1 MKKYIL
7 TLSKTFPKS
16 HKRSGEPTGFESALL
31 NALNVSTS
39 EGKRKLHT
47 IRANFG
53 LWEQRF
59 VEINSGKAV
68 LSVREWT
75 DAPYRSKQREIA
87 TLGKED
93 GIGLQ
98 ALFLTDLLRAGR
110 IAGNMVELPV
120 IAENDGLCFN
130 DWSYWF
136 SRYDVSK
143 PLAIIQF
150 TKFRY

>member
-7 TLSKTFPKS
+7 TLSKVFPKR
-16 HKRSGEPTGFESALL
+16 HKRSGESTGFENALL
-31 NALNVSTS
+31 NSLNDVNSV
-39 EGKRKLHT
+39 GKKKLHT

-59 VEINSGKAV
+59 VEINSGNAV

-75 DAPYRSKQREIA
+75 GLPYRSKQREIVV
-87 TLGKED
+87 LGKDD

-98 ALFLTDLLRAGR
+98 ALFLTDLTKPSK
-110 IAGNMVELPV
+110 IAGGLVELPV

-130 DWSYWF
+130 DWFFWF
-136 SRYDVSK
+136 SGYNISQ

>member
-1 MKKYIL
+1 MKEYVII
-7 TLSKTFPKS
+7 LSKSFPKR
-16 HKRSGEPTGFESALL
+16 HKRSAEPTGFKSALQ
-31 NALNVSTS
+31 NALNYGTT

-59 VEINSGKAV
+59 VEINSGNAI

-75 DAPYRSKQREIA
+75 GLPYRSKQRKIA
-87 TLGKED
+87 TLDKDD

-98 ALFLTDLLRAGR
+98 ALFLTDLMSPGK
-110 IAGNMVELPV
+110 IVGNKVELTIV
-120 IAENDGLCFN
+120 AKNDGLCFD
-130 DWSYWF
+130 DWFYWF
-136 SRYDVSK
+136 NEYDISK
-143 PLAIIQF
+143 PLAVIQF

>member
-1 MKKYIL
+1 MKKYVI
-7 TLSKTFPKS
+7 TLSKTFPKW
-16 HKRSGEPTGFESALL
+16 HKRSGEVTGFESALL
-31 NALNVSTS
+31 NALSDGNS

-53 LWEQRF
+53 LWGQRF

-75 DAPYRSKQREIA
+75 GLPYRSQQREIV
-87 TLGKED
+87 TLSKED

-98 ALFLTDLLRAGR
+98 ALFITGLLRPGR
-110 IAGNMVELPV
+110 IAGNTIELPV
-120 IAENDGLCFN
+120 IAENDGLCYN
-130 DWSYWF
+130 DWFWWF
-136 SRYDVSK
+136 SGYDISK
-143 PLAIIQF
+143 PLAVILF